1 MNIFFKFC
9 ILIFF
14 SYFVLFKYL
23 EECIDYILK
32 IEIMFF
38 EKMVLKVRYGFFVNL
53 SGRRGDNKV
62 VDLQKENEVLV
73 LKELIRG
80 LGFNKIENVIVV
92 IIKVVLVIQDVVNN
106 FDKMFN
112 IFDKKIY
119 YKKCLFQDDVNCI
132 FKEFIFVKILE
143 KINGRKLEN
152 FYKIKVF
159 FFIVD
164 IIYFKDVVMKKVD
177 RLRRGIV
184 IFLFD
189 SDDEFILE

>member
-38 EKMVLKVRYGFFVNL
+38 EKMVLKVWYGFFVNL
-53 SGRRGDNKV
+53 SGCRGDNKV

-73 LKELIRG
+73 LKELICG
-80 LGFNKIENVIVV
+80 LGFNKIENVVVV

-112 IFDKKIY
+112 ICDKNIY

-132 FKEFIFVKILE
+132 FKEFIFVKIWE

-164 IIYFKDVVMKKVD
+164 IIYFKDVVMKKVE

>member
-53 SGRRGDNKV
+53 SGCRGDNKV

-73 LKELIRG
+73 LKELICG

-132 FKEFIFVKILE
+132 FKEFIFVKIWE

-164 IIYFKDVVMKKVD
+164 IIYFKDVVMKKVE